1 MTLSNKIVFY
11 EQDIYEKELESNKK
25 VFYILLISGFLT
37 MAAGL
42 YTLIILLILA
52 SKLLLFLALIS
63 YINIKHA
70 RVMLEIQRKKT
81 KW

>member
-11 EQDIYEKELESNKK
+11 EQDIYENELESNKK